1 MILVRRHHDLGLAK
15 AKRLAEAMACR
26 LQEDYGGTYTWE
38 GHELRFQRT
47 GATASVSRGHD
58 QGEAEDYAFR
68 PSSITGRLGDR
79 LLLQLT
85 SRSSTLHNVSVPAQ
99 GIDRDV
105 GQRGELVAAGPRAA
119 R

>member
-47 GATASVSRGHD
+47 GATARVSRGHD
-58 QGEAEDYAFR
+58 QGG
-68 PSSITGRLGDR
+68 GRGLR
-79 LLLQLT
+79 VQARIHHRT
-85 SRSSTLHNVSVPAQ
+85 
-99 GIDRDV
+99 
-105 GQRGELVAAGPRAA
+105 AG
-119 R
+119 